1 MRRDFLV
8 CSICRWVTWTWWC
21 RRTSWTRTRRATWW
35 CRRAAPSNWIVAR
48 AATRRRTCC
57 GDARTTPRSW
67 SASRAASKPKV
78 SQVAVIQIAPLPG
91 PIRTSPRHTLYT
103 FLLTAKSAVLGLF
116 KYLLPSGY
124 CCRRRRR
131 RRALSPGINDPDAIQ
146 IAPLRRL
153 LNIFPVGFS
162 SANICLGFLS
172 SRSIICVT
180 RSLFLLAEAT
190 LLLCWLRA
198 LKNEFFKVIK
208 WGNKTQMLRIPL
220 NFSKI
225 TIKQTLSPPTHFTC
239 INFGGNIYEKWSRTN

>member
-1 MRRDFLV
+1 MISLCVQFADGPPGRGGAAGHRERGHVERHDGAGGRHRQTELSRARLPDSARVVATRGQRRD
-8 CSICRWVTWTWWC
+8 RDPRAE
-21 RRTSWTRTRRATWW
+21 RRQNQRSVKSPLFKLLPFRGR
-35 CRRAAPSNWIVAR
+35 SEH
-48 AATRRRTCC
+48 
-57 GDARTTPRSW
+57 PRDSYF
-67 SASRAASKPKV
+67 SAD
-78 SQVAVIQIAPLPG
+78 
-91 PIRTSPRHTLYT
+91 
-103 FLLTAKSAVLGLF
+103 AKSAVLGLF

-190 LLLCWLRA
+190 LLLC
-198 LKNEFFKVIK
+198 
-208 WGNKTQMLRIPL
+208 
-220 NFSKI
+220 
-225 TIKQTLSPPTHFTC
+225 
-239 INFGGNIYEKWSRTN
+239 